1 MIIESEAPDTH
12 VEEDEN
18 YFISMTDMMVGIL
31 FIFVIMLMIFA
42 LNFREQTDERQEKI
56 EQLRRVNEVADQ
68 VRRRLDELRRDV
80 HNELAAMD
88 ETNRARSLL
97 LQDIKRQLQEQ
108 GLEVQV
114 DEANGVLR
122 LTEAAIRFK
131 SDSSVLAGQERRN
144 VGIVARVL
152 ANVLPAYAY
161 VACEIAATSDCREPT
176 RGASIETVFVEGHTD
191 VTGRDERNW
200 QLSTE
205 RAVNTYRAF
214 EADAPELRMLR
225 NRSGREILSVSG
237 YSSTRPIADG
247 DGAADLAVNRRI
259 DLRFVMEVDPKKR
272 LQDILVLTNDMQ
284 GQLAR
289 LQEAVEQAQ

>member
-1 MIIESEAPDTH
+1 MIIESEAPDAH

-18 YFISMTDMMVGIL
+18 YFVSMTDMMVGIL

-42 LNFREQTDERQEKI
+42 LNFREQTDESQEKI

-97 LQDIKRQLQEQ
+97 LQDIRRQLQEQ
-108 GLEVQV
+108 GLEVQI

-131 SDSSVLAGQERRN
+131 SDSSALADQERRN

-161 VACEIAATSDCREPT
+161 ADCLPTDAAPCPAPT
-176 RGASIETVFVEGHTD
+176 RGAAIETVFIEGHTD

-205 RAVNTYRAF
+205 RAVNTYRVL
-214 EADAPELRMLR
+214 EADAPGLRALR

-247 DGAADLAVNRRI
+247 GGVEDHDVNRRI

-272 LQDILVLTNDMQ
+272 LQDILVLTDDMQ
-284 GQLAR
+284 GQLVR

>member
-1 MIIESEAPDTH
+1 MIVDSEAPTEH
-12 VEEDEN
+12 AEEDEN
-18 YFISMTDMMVGIL
+18 YFVSMTDMMVGIL
-31 FIFVIMLMIFA
+31 FIFVIMLMLFA
-42 LNFREQTDERQEKI
+42 LNFREQTDESQEKI

-80 HNELAAMD
+80 HDELAAMD
-88 ETNRARSLL
+88 ETSRVRSLL
-97 LQDIKRQLQEQ
+97 LQDIRRQLQEQ
-108 GLEVQV
+108 GLEVQI

-131 SDSSVLAGQERRN
+131 SDSSALADQERRN

-152 ANVLPAYAY
+152 ADVLPAYAY
-161 VACEIAATSDCREPT
+161 TGCAADDPSTCVAPA
-176 RGASIETVFVEGHTD
+176 RGAAIETVFIEGHTD

-205 RAVNTYRAF
+205 RAVNTYRIL
-214 EADAPELRMLR
+214 EADAPSLRALR
-225 NRSGREILSVSG
+225 NRDGREILSVSG
-237 YSSTRPIADG
+237 YSSTRPIEDGGEAD
-247 DGAADLAVNRRI
+247 AYAVNRRI

-272 LQDILVLTNDMQ
+272 LEDILVLTDDMQ

-289 LQEAVEQAQ
+289 LQEAVEQAR